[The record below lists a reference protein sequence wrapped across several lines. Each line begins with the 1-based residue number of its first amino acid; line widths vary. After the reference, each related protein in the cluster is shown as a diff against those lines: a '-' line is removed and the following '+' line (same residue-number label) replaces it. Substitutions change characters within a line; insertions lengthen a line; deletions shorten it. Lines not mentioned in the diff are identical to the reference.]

1 MALAARSF
9 YLVLT
14 VFLFSQVVTVLWP
27 QHYLTQSSKSKGDFG
42 LLANTHWFSK
52 RELDP
57 LPDENQV

>member
-27 QHYLTQSSKSKGDFG
+27 QHYLSQSNKGKGGFG

-52 RELDP
+52 RSLDP
-57 LPDENQV
+57 SPDVNQV